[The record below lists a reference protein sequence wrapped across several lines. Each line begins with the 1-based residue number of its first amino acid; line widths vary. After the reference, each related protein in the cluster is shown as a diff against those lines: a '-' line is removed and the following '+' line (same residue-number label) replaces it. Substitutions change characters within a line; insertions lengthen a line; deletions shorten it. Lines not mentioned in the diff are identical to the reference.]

1 MDTHEPLSDQVF
13 HQFLSLLRYSRQ
25 HARKMLDEEGIRP
38 PQFAVLR
45 YLIESGPV
53 NVGQIQAYLHK
64 SPSTTSTLVAQL
76 EGLGFVTRD
85 RSPDDN
91 RVVIVDITPLGTEKS
106 KLIPIGGLPLLR
118 LRLATLDNE
127 QLEQIGSVLQVI
139 ADLMEVSEVE

>member
-1 MDTHEPLSDQVF
+1 
-13 HQFLSLLRYSRQ
+13 
-25 HARKMLDEEGIRP
+25 MLDEEGIRP

>member
-127 QLEQIGSVLQVI
+127 QIEQIGSVLQVI